1 MDEILGFKFRVNVNA
16 FLQVNSGQCNKLYT
30 LIGKLSNVDENTIF
44 LDICSGIGTI
54 GICIASK
61 AKKIIG
67 VEIIDKAI
75 EDSKYNAELN
85 KLENTEYICNKV
97 ENVIAEIIKPYAG

>member
-1 MDEILGFKFRVNVNA
+1 MIE
-16 FLQVNSGQCNKLYT
+16 
-30 LIGKLSNVDENTIF
+30 KLSNVDENTIF

-54 GICIASK
+54 GICMAGK

-67 VEIIDKAI
+67 VEIIDNAI

-85 KLENTEYICNKV
+85 KLTNTEYICAKV
-97 ENVIAEIIKPYAG
+97 ENVIADVIKPYAG